1 MIEKVKNVV
10 LNVPITIRI
19 YKDDNWFLAYCG
31 LAQSFTQGKTEE
43 ELINNVK
50 EMISMQQD
58 YYNLG
63 EKDEN

>member
-19 YKDDNWFLAYCG
+19 YKDENWLLAFCG

-43 ELINNVK
+43 ELINNVT
-50 EMISMQQD
+50 EMISMQNE
-58 YYNLG
+58 YFME
-63 EKDEN
+63 EK